1 MGEHAVKLIKQSIE
15 IGERSATKGSAL
27 VEREAFEYWDKGTM
41 ATIGRSKAVAE
52 IGKLHFS
59 GYLAWISWLF
69 VHLIFLVGLR
79 NKVSVFMQ
87 WTYSYITYKRGARI
101 ITGVAGDPPAGSA

>member
-1 MGEHAVKLIKQSIE
+1 MGEHVVKLIKRDLSDR
-15 IGERSATKGSAL
+15 ERSATKGSGL
-27 VEREAFEYWDKGTM
+27 VEREAFGYWNKGIM

-52 IGKLHFS
+52 IGQMRFS

-79 NKVSVFMQ
+79 NKISVFMQ
-87 WTYSYITYKRGARI
+87 WTYSYLTYKRGARI
-101 ITGVAGDPPAGSA
+101 ISGISGEPPAGSA